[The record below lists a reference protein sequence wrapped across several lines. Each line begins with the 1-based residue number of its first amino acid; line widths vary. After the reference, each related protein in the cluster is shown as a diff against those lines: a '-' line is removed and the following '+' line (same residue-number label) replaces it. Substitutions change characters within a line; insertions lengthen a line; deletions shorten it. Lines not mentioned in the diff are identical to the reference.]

1 LVKNAEKRLA
11 ATALTVLPSVMNAS
25 SAPFLPLRAVGLIV
39 ILTINAALWLF
50 TAAGAALK
58 RSAEIGMCWRSI

>member
-1 LVKNAEKRLA
+1 LVKNAEKRWTA
-11 ATALTVLPSVMNAS
+11 NALTVLPGVINAS

-39 ILTINAALWLF
+39 VLTINAALWLF
-50 TAAGAALK
+50 TSAGAALK